1 MGKLIVQSQVYGKT
15 KYTAKVCNLVIEN
28 ITFSYLVSHIG
39 IILGDVMDFFQIVLH
54 LVVFSI
60 SFSLIFLK
68 YKQKS
73 TRDKLPPGK
82 KGWPIIGETLEFARI
97 GQKGTPEMFIKDK
110 MREYSQD
117 LFKTSMFG
125 ENMVVCCSAPGDK
138 FLFSDQVA
146 LSPESVENCPRR
158 LVIVQYLKPKA
169 LHYFIPIMDSMAKE
183 HLEADWSPNK
193 QVKVLPLTMKYTFSL
208 ACRLFLSVTDH
219 KWFTVCACKYPRH
232 SIQPCH

>member
-1 MGKLIVQSQVYGKT
+1 MGNNLLPFCVLACSYMGKLIVQSQVYGKT

-28 ITFSYLVSHIG
+28 ITFSYMVSHIG
-39 IILGDVMDFFQIVLH
+39 RILGDVMDFFQIMLH

-73 TRDKLPPGK
+73 NRDKLPPGK

-125 ENMVVCCSAPGDK
+125 ENMVVCCGASGHK
-138 FLFSDQVA
+138 FLFSNEKKMCRHLVA
-146 LSPESVENCPRR
+146 TFRGSSCAFPWICWKLSPKIGHSSISQAKSSSLLHTYHGLHGKGTLGGR
-158 LVIVQYLKPKA
+158 LV
-169 LHYFIPIMDSMAKE
+169 S
-183 HLEADWSPNK
+183 
-193 QVKVLPLTMKYTFSL
+193 
-208 ACRLFLSVTDH
+208 
-219 KWFTVCACKYPRH
+219 
-232 SIQPCH
+232 